1 MQQYPNVEAFTAF
14 ARDVEPKLRY
24 ALVAACG
31 PDRGLD
37 ATEDA
42 LVFAWE
48 HWEKIQTVSNPAG
61 FLYRVGK
68 RKASRM
74 RRPLP
79 LFRAVPVDS
88 PDPPE
93 PRLAPALGHLS
104 RQQRTAVVL
113 IDGFGYTH
121 QEVADLI
128 GVGRS
133 TVQKHHER
141 GLEKLRREMG
151 VNVDV

>member
-1 MQQYPNVEAFTAF
+1 MQQYPNVEAFTSF

-48 HWEKIQTVSNPAG
+48 HWEKIQATSNPAG
-61 FLYRVGK
+61 FLYRVGR

-79 LFRAVPVDS
+79 LIQETPVHN
-88 PDPPE
+88 PDPTE
-93 PRLAPALGHLS
+93 PGLSPALAHLS
-104 RQQRTAVVL
+104 KQQRTAVVL

-121 QEVADLI
+121 QEVAELI